1 MASNARAPDG
11 VIDAHIGRRIRRR
24 RRQLGLTQH
33 QLAIACG
40 VRFQQIQKYESG
52 ANRIAASRLWKIA
65 QAMETPLNDFFEG
78 LPDVPE
84 PVRSDGGALLCSARE
99 VKREHGDI

>member
-1 MASNARAPDG
+1 MTGNPRAPDV
-11 VIDAHIGRRIRRR
+11 VIDAHIGRRIRTR

-33 QLAIACG
+33 DLATACG

-65 QAMETPLNDFFEG
+65 QALQTPIIDFFAGLPEFSETPI
-78 LPDVPE
+78 
-84 PVRSDGGALLCSARE
+84 SAGGALQSADPADKTR
-99 VKREHGDI
+99 HDLS

>member
-1 MASNARAPDG
+1 MTTNARAPDA
-11 VIDAHIGRRIRRR
+11 VIDAHIGQKIRRR

-33 QLAIACG
+33 QLAVACG

-65 QAMETPLNDFFEG
+65 QAMQTPLLDFFDG
-78 LPDVPE
+78 LPDAPE
-84 PVRSDGGALLCSARE
+84 IAISDAGALLCTASAD
-99 VKREHGDI
+99 KTQYDLA

>member
-1 MASNARAPDG
+1 MTTSARAPDAI
-11 VIDAHIGRRIRRR
+11 IDAHIGQRIRRR

-33 QLAIACG
+33 QLALACG

-65 QAMETPLNDFFEG
+65 HAMQTPLLDFFDG
-78 LPDVPE
+78 LPDLPE
-84 PVRSDGGALLCSARE
+84 LAISDGGALLSSRPE
-99 VKREHGDI
+99 DKTRNDLT

>member
-1 MASNARAPDG
+1 MPNNARAPDG

-65 QAMETPLNDFFEG
+65 HAMDTPLLDFFEG
-78 LPDVPE
+78 LPEASE
-84 PVRSDGGALLCSARE
+84 PVVSDGGALLCVGPE
-99 VKREHGDI
+99 VRLNHGEA

>member
-1 MASNARAPDG
+1 MTTSARAPDAI
-11 VIDAHIGRRIRRR
+11 IDAHIGQKIRRR

-33 QLAIACG
+33 QLALACG

-65 QAMETPLNDFFEG
+65 HAMETPLLHFFEG
-78 LPDVPE
+78 LPDQPE
-84 PVRSDGGALLCSARE
+84 LVISDGGALRSAPPEDKTR
-99 VKREHGDI
+99 HDLT

>member
-1 MASNARAPDG
+1 MTINARAPDA
-11 VIDAHIGRRIRRR
+11 VIDAHIGQRIRRR
-24 RRQLGLTQH
+24 RRLLGLTQH

-65 QAMETPLNDFFEG
+65 QAMQVPLMDFFEG
-78 LPDVPE
+78 LPEGAEGVN
-84 PVRSDGGALLCSARE
+84 SGGAP
-99 VKREHGDI
+99 

>member
-1 MASNARAPDG
+1 MPSNARAPDG
-11 VIDAHIGRRIRRR
+11 VIDAHIGGRMRRR

-65 QAMETPLNDFFEG
+65 QAMDM
-78 LPDVPE
+78 
-84 PVRSDGGALLCSARE
+84 
-99 VKREHGDI
+99 

>member
-1 MASNARAPDG
+1 MTSNARAPDA
-11 VIDAHIGRRIRRR
+11 VIDAHIGQKIRRR

-65 QAMETPLNDFFEG
+65 QATQTPLLDFFDG
-78 LPDVPE
+78 LPEAPE
-84 PVRSDGGALLCSARE
+84 IVISDAGALPIAAT
-99 VKREHGDI
+99 GDKTPHDLT

>member
-1 MASNARAPDG
+1 MPSNARAPDG

-52 ANRIAASRLWKIA
+52 ANRISASRLWKIS
-65 QAMETPLNDFFEG
+65 QAMNTPLLEFFEG
-78 LPDVPE
+78 LPEGPE
-84 PVRSDGGALLCSARE
+84 PLRSDGGALLCAAPE
-99 VKREHGDI
+99 GKLAHGEN

>member
-1 MASNARAPDG
+1 MRTGTRAPDE
-11 VIDAHIGRRIRRR
+11 VVDAHLGREIRRR

-33 QLAIACG
+33 QLADACG

-65 QAMETPLNDFFEG
+65 RAMGIPLSEFFEG
-78 LPDVPE
+78 LPQE
-84 PVRSDGGALLCSARE
+84 CGTGSRLERLTFLER
-99 VKREHGDI
+99 

>member
-1 MASNARAPDG
+1 MNTNARAPDA
-11 VIDAHIGRRIRRR
+11 VIDAHIGQKIRRR

-65 QAMETPLNDFFEG
+65 QAMQTPLLEFYEG
-78 LPDVPE
+78 LPDAPE
-84 PVRSDGGALLCSARE
+84 CAIPDAGALLSAAP
-99 VKREHGDI
+99 GDKTHYDLP